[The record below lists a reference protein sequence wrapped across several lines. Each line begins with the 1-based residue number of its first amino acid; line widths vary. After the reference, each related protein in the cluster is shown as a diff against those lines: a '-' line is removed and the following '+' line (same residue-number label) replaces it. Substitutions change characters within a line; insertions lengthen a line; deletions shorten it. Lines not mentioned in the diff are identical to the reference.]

1 VQCGEPTNVGDLEKQ
16 SFYRFIRSTYMVHP
30 FTFGVLLYAIGG
42 FPFLVWGVVWK
53 FLSFQYFCC
62 FLIDSLITKQNL
74 EKESITN

>member
-42 FPFLVWGVVWK
+42 FPFLVWGMVCK
-53 FLSFQYFCC
+53 FLSFQFS
-62 FLIDSLITKQNL
+62 FLDFELIIWLQHKT
-74 EKESITN
+74 